1 MAIDVNREIASF
13 DLKRWLS
20 FEGRIPRQTWW
31 LHYVVPIIGFS
42 IAIQIVLAIIGAL
55 DFTGGLITLVFA
67 LAAML
72 VGLALIWPALAGY
85 VKRLHDR
92 DMSGWWL
99 LIAFIPAVGGLA
111 LLVICGFLKGTT
123 GPNRFGPDPL
133 GGSPVVGGGDQAT
146 VIMPRR

>member
-1 MAIDVNREIASF
+1 MAIDLNREIAGF

-31 LHYVVPIIGFS
+31 LHYVVPILGFS
-42 IAIQIVLAIIGAL
+42 LAIQIVLAIIGAI
-55 DFTGGLITLVFA
+55 DFTGGLITMVLA
-67 LAAML
+67 LIAL
-72 VGLALIWPALAGY
+72 LIGLALLWPALAGY

-99 LIAFIPAVGGLA
+99 LIAFVPVVGGLA
-111 LLVICGFLKGTT
+111 LLIICGFLKGTS

-133 GGSPVVGGGDQAT
+133 GGGPFVSPADQAT
-146 VIMPRR
+146 VITPRR